1 VQTGSSRLR
10 WNLAKLNSHYGTV
23 VLVCLVAVLSYLAPR
38 LAAALLLHP
47 QTVWP
52 LWPGCALLVSVLLL
66 VRQSIWPIVIP
77 AAIGAFALFDV
88 QAGVPIRSIAWF
100 IPADTVQV
108 LITALGLRYFFNGVP
123 RLNSVSALVKYVF
136 SAVLLA
142 PAAGAFLGAM
152 GIDGNF
158 WKSWSICF
166 FSEALA
172 FVTLTPA
179 ILSWLSNGN
188 AWVRKSRAGQLELA
202 VLITGL
208 VGLAYVTFTASESST
223 SPLLLSSLV
232 PFLLWAALRF
242 GSKGVSFAVIIVTC
256 LSIWAAVHGRG
267 PFVERGPVSNVL
279 SLQLFLILAATPF
292 MVLAALVEERKGAE
306 GELRD
311 SEARFRHAAQA
322 GKMFAYE
329 WDAETDVMVC
339 SEQSAQIF
347 GTGASMFITG
357 QQILTKVHPDDRNRL
372 AAAIAELHPEKPSL
386 EISYR
391 MVRPDGSV
399 TWVERSSRAHFDA
412 GGRIVRTIGM
422 IADIT
427 ERKRTE
433 EALRESQERLG
444 LAVKA
449 GRMYAFEWDS
459 ATDVITRTGE
469 CDSIFNWMDDPTR
482 VTGRQFVSS
491 IHPADQEA
499 YAAVQTA
506 LTPENPIYQTSY
518 RVLRPDGSVVWLEA
532 NGQAFFDARGRRLR
546 IVGMAAD
553 VTERKHAEEILSS
566 VSRRLIEA
574 QEQERAR
581 IARELHDDLSQ
592 RMALLQIELAQFEQD
607 TPRLSHEASQQL
619 HNITRVA
626 TEVSSDIHDLSHRL
640 HPSKLGILG
649 LVLSLDGLCREF
661 SVQHNI
667 QVRFVHDEIP
677 RTFSKDITLCL
688 FRIVQE
694 ALQNVAKHSG
704 ATDAIVELS
713 VRDDQIELCVS
724 DSGAGFSVECG
735 KNVAG
740 LGLVS
745 MRERLRL
752 IGGHLAI
759 ESEPSRGTRVHVRVP
774 FSTDNS
780 EVRDEGK
787 VHKAEA

>member
-1 VQTGSSRLR
+1 MQTGSSRLR
-10 WNLAKLNSHYGTV
+10 LNLAKPNSHYGTV

-66 VRQSIWPIVIP
+66 VRRSIWPIVIP

-108 LITALGLRYFFNGVP
+108 LIAALGLRYFFNGVP

-136 SAVLLA
+136 FAVLLA
-142 PAAGAFLGAM
+142 PAAGAFLAAM
-152 GIDGNF
+152 GIDGDYWN
-158 WKSWSICF
+158 SWSISF

-208 VGLAYVTFTASESST
+208 VGLAYLTFTASESST

-242 GSKGVSFAVIIVTC
+242 GSNGVSFAVIIVTC

-267 PFVERGPVSNVL
+267 PFVERGPVSKVL

-292 MVLAALVEERKGAE
+292 MVLAALVEERKRAE

-311 SEARFRHAAQA
+311 SEARFRLAAQA

-444 LAVKA
+444 LAVRA

-469 CDSIFNWMDDPTR
+469 CNSIFNWMDDPTR

-619 HNITRVA
+619 QNITRVA

-667 QVRFVHDEIP
+667 EVQFVHDDIP
-677 RTFSKDITLCL
+677 RKFSKDVTLCL

-704 ATDAIVELS
+704 ATDAKVELS

-724 DSGAGFSVECG
+724 DSGAGFSAECG

-752 IGGHLAI
+752 VGGHLAI
-759 ESEPSRGTRVHVRVP
+759 ESEPSHGTRVHVRVP

-787 VHKAEA
+787 VHKAGA